1 MVAIKRAALLAGL
14 AQLISISAAQDAIT
28 DDSHFYG
35 QSPPVYPSR
44 RLHQTWPVEGK
55 WPLLILYYTNVIV
68 L

>member
-1 MVAIKRAALLAGL
+1 MVAIRRAALLAGL

-44 RLHQTWPVEGK
+44 RLHQTGPVEGI
-55 WPLLILYYTNVIV
+55 WCLSILC
-68 L
+68 